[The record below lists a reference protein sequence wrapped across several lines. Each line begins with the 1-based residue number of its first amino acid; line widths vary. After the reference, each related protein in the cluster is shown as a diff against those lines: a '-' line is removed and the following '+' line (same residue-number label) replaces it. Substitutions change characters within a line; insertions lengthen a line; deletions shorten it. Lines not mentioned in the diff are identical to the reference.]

1 VLLTVLQEGLAQVP
15 STIKRGSFP
24 LAGEVEWTAVCTV
37 AHRCRIA
44 PIVYQCLRAS
54 ALPVPRDVMDWFRV
68 QHYDTVARNLAS
80 LNELD
85 AVLHAFAAA
94 AIPAMVFKG
103 PALAHFGNEMARSW
117 QDLDILIHRGSVD
130 RVESVLLKAGYPPIP
145 GPVHR
150 NHRRYAGAGNTH
162 RGVLEIHFNIS
173 DPLRSHQPDV
183 PAIWD
188 RSAEM
193 KILGVSAR
201 IPELT
206 DHLLL
211 TIMQL
216 PHHHWSVRLLVDI
229 LHVVTR
235 WQGEIDWDELFRRA
249 ASWQMIALTR
259 TALWVLITGFGAS
272 LPGEV
277 VSRVQPAGYY
287 DRFHRGIAGQAI
299 DEQLG
304 HPFRPKML
312 WIAPFVVVDR
322 PSKVPAIL
330 ARRLVLGSGPSEE
343 GKVERAFRRNVTTLA
358 ALPAVMRLLISSLR
372 PSSGNGKVVLR

>member
-15 STIKRGSFP
+15 SAIKRGSFP
-24 LAGEVEWTAVCTV
+24 LAGEVDWTSVCTV

-68 QHYDTVARNLAS
+68 QHYDTVARNLSS

-85 AVLHAFAAA
+85 AILSAFSAA
-94 AIPAMVFKG
+94 AIPAIVFKG

-117 QDLDILIHRGSVD
+117 QDLDILIHRGAIE
-130 RVESVLLKAGYPPIP
+130 RVESVLLKAGYPLLP

-150 NHRRYAGAGNTH
+150 NHRRYAGAGNAH
-162 RGVLEIHFNIS
+162 RSVLEIHFNIS
-173 DPLRSHQPDV
+173 DPLRSHRPDV
-183 PAIWD
+183 QAIWD

-229 LHVVTR
+229 LHVVAR
-235 WQGEIDWDELFRRA
+235 WQEEIDWDELFRRA
-249 ASWQMIALTR
+249 ADWQMIALTR
-259 TALWVLITGFGAS
+259 TALWVLITRFGAS
-272 LPGEV
+272 VPDGV
-277 VSRVQPAGYY
+277 VSRVRPAGYY

-299 DEQLG
+299 DEQLA
-304 HPFRPKML
+304 HPFQPKML

-322 PSKVPAIL
+322 PGKVPGIL
-330 ARRLVLGSGPSEE
+330 VRRLLLGSGPSDE
-343 GKVERAFRRNVTTLA
+343 GKVERAFRRNMTTLA
-358 ALPAVMRLLISSLR
+358 ALPAVVRVLINSLR
-372 PSSGNGKVVLR
+372 PLSGNGRMAPR

>member
-1 VLLTVLQEGLAQVP
+1 MLQEGLTPAPAAV
-15 STIKRGSFP
+15 KRGSFP
-24 LAGEVEWTAVCTV
+24 LVGEVDWTAMCTV

-68 QHYDTVARNLAS
+68 QHYETVARNLAS
-80 LNELD
+80 LSELD
-85 AVLHAFAAA
+85 AVLKAFAAG
-94 AIPAMVFKG
+94 AIPAIVFKG

-117 QDLDILIHRGSVD
+117 QDLDILIHTGAVD
-130 RVESVLLKAGYPPIP
+130 QVESVLLKAGYPLIP

-173 DPLRSHQPDV
+173 DPLRSHRPDV
-183 PAIWD
+183 QAIWD

-201 IPELT
+201 VPELT

-229 LHVVTR
+229 LHVVSR
-235 WQGEIDWDELFRRA
+235 WQSEIDWDGLFRRA

-259 TALWVLITGFGAS
+259 TALWVLITRFGAS
-272 LPGEV
+272 VPREV

-287 DRFHRGIAGQAI
+287 DRFHRGIADQAI
-299 DEQLG
+299 DEQLAY
-304 HPFRPKML
+304 PFRAQML

-322 PSKVPAIL
+322 PGQVPAIL
-330 ARRLVLGSGPSEE
+330 LRRLLFGSGPSEE
-343 GKVERAFRRNVTTLA
+343 GKVERAFHRNMTTLA
-358 ALPAVMRLLISSLR
+358 ALPAVVRLLINSLR
-372 PSSGNGKVVLR
+372 PSPGNGGMAPR